1 MDTHAILQGLH
12 LPTDSYDGSESQ
24 TDRAMLELME
34 AVFAGMDDDFNTAV
48 ALGALNELGS
58 YVHKLANQQLP
69 VGDVSP
75 WVLERLKTVFS
86 AMITDIFGLLDDA
99 AAQSGQGAVEGLMQ
113 LILDLRRT
121 AREQKDW
128 GASDKIR
135 DTLAEI
141 GITVKD
147 GKDGA
152 SWVRG

>member
-1 MDTHAILQGLH
+1 
-12 LPTDSYDGSESQ
+12 
-24 TDRAMLELME
+24 MLELME

-152 SWVRG
+152 SWVLG

>member
-1 MDTHAILQGLH
+1 
-12 LPTDSYDGSESQ
+12 
-24 TDRAMLELME
+24 
-34 AVFAGMDDDFNTAV
+34 
-48 ALGALNELGS
+48 
-58 YVHKLANQQLP
+58 
-69 VGDVSP
+69 
-75 WVLERLKTVFS
+75 
-86 AMITDIFGLLDDA
+86 MITDIFGLLDDA

-152 SWVRG
+152 SWVLG